1 MRPTA
6 GPSSIR
12 SSGATRGKKIGLT
25 RTGVKTRELAFR
37 DRFVAARSVTRR
49 DGLVKFIE
57 SLKRKRLTKRAW
69 IQESAK
75 VGVFAINNT
84 KPLVNRSK
92 QALVGLPGLFEADLL
107 AELKEKDRFLVP
119 MKKAKRMSPRST
131 KWALTW
137 RNSGARQRLST
148 G

>member
-84 KPLVNRSK
+84 KPSTEQAGSRGFAWPLRS
-92 QALVGLPGLFEADLL
+92 G
-107 AELKEKDRFLVP
+107 
-119 MKKAKRMSPRST
+119 
-131 KWALTW
+131 
-137 RNSGARQRLST
+137 ST
-148 G
+148 GRIEREGPFLGPDEES